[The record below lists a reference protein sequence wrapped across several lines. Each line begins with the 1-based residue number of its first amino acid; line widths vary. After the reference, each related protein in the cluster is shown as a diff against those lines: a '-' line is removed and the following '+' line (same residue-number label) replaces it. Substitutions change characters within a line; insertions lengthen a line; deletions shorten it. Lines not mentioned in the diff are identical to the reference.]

1 MKIGQDFSN
10 IRVKIS
16 ITLNVPAGRTY
27 GQTELYKLDIW
38 FERSDIWVLR
48 IVESA
53 SSTAANIPSLAL
65 TFP

>member
-38 FERSDIWVLR
+38 VERSDHRLIH
-48 IVESA
+48 IYI
-53 SSTAANIPSLAL
+53 T
-65 TFP
+65 